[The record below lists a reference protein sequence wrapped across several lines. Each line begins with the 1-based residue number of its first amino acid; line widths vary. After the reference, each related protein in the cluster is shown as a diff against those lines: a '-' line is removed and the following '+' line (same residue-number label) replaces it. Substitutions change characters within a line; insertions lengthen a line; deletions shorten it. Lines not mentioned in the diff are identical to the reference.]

1 MDQRLQKIL
10 SAGGVCSR
18 RKAEEYLREG
28 RVTVNGVPAALGD
41 KADPETDTIA
51 LDGVPVGRTE
61 TRTLL
66 MLYKPRGVVTTLAD
80 EKGRRTVADLVK
92 DCGARVWPVGR
103 LDLDS
108 EGLLIL
114 TNDGAVANCLMHPSH
129 NIAKTY
135 EVDVS
140 GADPAEAAEIIR
152 SITELEGYAVR
163 PAEVTVLPGRRLS
176 VTIHEGRNRQVRKL
190 CELAG
195 LRVHRLVRVSEGE
208 LRLGNLPPR
217 AWRCL
222 TAEEIAYLRSHL

>member
-1 MDQRLQKIL
+1 MQQRLQKGI
-10 SAGGVCSR
+10 SEAGIASR
-18 RKAEEYLREG
+18 RAAEAMIASG
-28 RVTVNGVPAALGD
+28 RVPVNGVRAVPGQS
-41 KADPETDTIA
+41 ADPETDDIRI
-51 LDGVPVGRTE
+51 DGTPLPSAAEKVYV
-61 TRTLL
+61 
-66 MLYKPRGVVTTLAD
+66 MLNKPRGYVTTLKD
-80 EKGRRTVADLVK
+80 ERGRKTVAELVASL
-92 DCGARVWPVGR
+92 GVRLYPVGR
-103 LDLDS
+103 LALDS

-114 TNDGAVANCLMHPSH
+114 TNDGAVAHCLMHPSH

-135 EVDVS
+135 EGDVS

>member
-1 MDQRLQKIL
+1 MEERLQKIIARYGL
-10 SAGGVCSR
+10 ASR
-18 RKAEEYLREG
+18 RKAEELIAAR
-28 RVTVNGVPAALGD
+28 RVRVNGNTAMPGD
-41 KADPETDTIA
+41 TADEAEDVIEV
-51 LDGVPVGRTE
+51 DGVRLRREPERVY
-61 TRTLL
+61 L
-66 MLYKPRGVVTTLAD
+66 MLNKPRGYVTTLKD
-80 EKGRRTVADLVK
+80 ERGRKTVAELVASL
-92 DCGARVWPVGR
+92 GVRLYPVGR

>member
-1 MDQRLQKIL
+1 
-10 SAGGVCSR
+10 
-18 RKAEEYLREG
+18 
-28 RVTVNGVPAALGD
+28 
-41 KADPETDTIA
+41 
-51 LDGVPVGRTE
+51 
-61 TRTLL
+61 
-66 MLYKPRGVVTTLAD
+66 
-80 EKGRRTVADLVK
+80 
-92 DCGARVWPVGR
+92 
-103 LDLDS
+103 
-108 EGLLIL
+108 
-114 TNDGAVANCLMHPSH
+114 MHPSH

>member
-1 MDQRLQKIL
+1 MEERLQKIIARYGL
-10 SAGGVCSR
+10 ASR
-18 RKAEEYLREG
+18 RKAEELIAAR
-28 RVTVNGVPAALGD
+28 RVRVNSNTAMPGD
-41 KADPETDTIA
+41 TADEAEDVIEV
-51 LDGVPVGRTE
+51 DGVRLRREPERVY
-61 TRTLL
+61 L
-66 MLYKPRGVVTTLAD
+66 MLNKPRGYVTTLKD
-80 EKGRRTVADLVK
+80 ERGRKTVAELVASL
-92 DCGARVWPVGR
+92 GVRLYPVGR